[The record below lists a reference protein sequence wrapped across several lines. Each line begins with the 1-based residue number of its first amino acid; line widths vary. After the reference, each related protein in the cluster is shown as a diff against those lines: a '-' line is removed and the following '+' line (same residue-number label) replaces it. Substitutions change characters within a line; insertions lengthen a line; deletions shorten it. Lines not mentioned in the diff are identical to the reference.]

1 MSKYLLLIT
10 ILISEVANSTNF
22 TLDKFNIEI
31 QSNFLGEEL
40 LLFGKK
46 ESERNI
52 IIIFEGEK
60 NDAKLTSKIKEGIFW
75 SSKTVNLENIPS
87 FFAIFSTP
95 KISLNEIFLLPLIT
109 ERHNLVKNY
118 SEELYKIRIALKS
131 KGLYYEEELDN
142 ADGSLFFKK
151 FKIPDNIPAG
161 DIGMHLYE
169 ISNNRVISSDFKKL
183 TIEKKGFSNKL
194 ENLLYQ
200 QSFYYVFIL
209 IIFSMIFSLISNLIF
224 RKK

>member
-1 MSKYLLLIT
+1 MFRYLLLISF
-10 ILISEVANSTNF
+10 LISGVAKSADF

-46 ESERNI
+46 ESEKDI

-60 NDAKLTSKIKEGIFW
+60 NNAKLSSKVKEGLFW
-75 SSKTVNLENIPS
+75 SNETVKLENIPS

-109 ERHNLVKNY
+109 KRHTLIKNN
-118 SEELYKIRIALKS
+118 SENLYKIRMALKS

-142 ADGSLFFKK
+142 ADGSLFYKK

-161 DIGMHLYE
+161 EIGMHLYE
-169 ISNNRVISSDFKKL
+169 ISNKRVISSDFKKL
-183 TIEKKGFSNKL
+183 IIEKKGLSNNL
-194 ENLLYQ
+194 ETLLYQ

-209 IIFSMIFSLISNLIF
+209 VVFSIIFSLISNLIF

>member
-75 SSKTVNLENIPS
+75 SSKTV
-87 FFAIFSTP
+87 
-95 KISLNEIFLLPLIT
+95 K
-109 ERHNLVKNY
+109 V
-118 SEELYKIRIALKS
+118 
-131 KGLYYEEELDN
+131 
-142 ADGSLFFKK
+142 FK
-151 FKIPDNIPAG
+151 
-161 DIGMHLYE
+161 L
-169 ISNNRVISSDFKKL
+169 
-183 TIEKKGFSNKL
+183 
-194 ENLLYQ
+194 
-200 QSFYYVFIL
+200 
-209 IIFSMIFSLISNLIF
+209 
-224 RKK
+224 